1 MEVITLLSLVLA
13 IFIGFKKN
21 INTGLVS
28 IFFAFLVGVFLL
40 KLSAKEIISGWPT
53 NLFFILLG
61 MTFLF
66 SIASV
71 NGTLELISRKL
82 SSFARGNTKLLP
94 IIFFIVTAVV
104 AAPGPGPVVATALM
118 APIGMALAKEEDIP
132 EILMATMIVSGAI
145 AGGLSPIAATGII
158 TNTLAQEQG
167 LNTGKTVFLTTAL
180 VGVIMA
186 ILFYIIFG
194 GYKLKQKGKKEGVDL
209 KFNSDQKKTFIVI
222 LLVIVGILFFDL
234 DIGLTA
240 FSGAVVLLLMGVAK
254 QDKALAAVPWSTLI
268 LVAGVA
274 ILVNVINIAGGIEA
288 LSNFLSSIMSERTAS
303 AIIAIIAGLMSA
315 VSSASGV
322 VIPTLVPAV
331 PNIVNQVSGSV
342 SPYALV
348 AAIAVGAHMVTF
360 SPLSTL
366 GALTLASSKNEE
378 NKQKLFTQLLA
389 VGLSSVVF
397 AGILGLLGLY
407 NIFI

>member
-94 IIFFIVTAVV
+94 IIFFIVTAVI
-104 AAPGPGPVVATALM
+104 AAPGPGPIVATALM

-186 ILFYIIFG
+186 LLFYIIFG

-274 ILVNVINIAGGIEA
+274 VLVNVINIAGGIEA

>member
-94 IIFFIVTAVV
+94 IIFFIVTAVI
-104 AAPGPGPVVATALM
+104 AAPGPGPIVATALM

-186 ILFYIIFG
+186 LLFYIIFG

-274 ILVNVINIAGGIEA
+274 VLVNVINIAGGIEA

-303 AIIAIIAGLMSA
+303 AVIAIIAGLMSS

-407 NIFI
+407 NLFI

>member
-94 IIFFIVTAVV
+94 IIFFIVTAVI
-104 AAPGPGPVVATALM
+104 AAPGPGPIVATALM

-186 ILFYIIFG
+186 LLFYIIFG

-303 AIIAIIAGLMSA
+303 AVIAIIAGLMSS

-322 VIPTLVPAV
+322 VIPTLVPTV

>member
-94 IIFFIVTAVV
+94 IIFFIVTAVI
-104 AAPGPGPVVATALM
+104 AAPGPGPIVATALM

-186 ILFYIIFG
+186 LLFYIIFG

-274 ILVNVINIAGGIEA
+274 VLVNVINIAGGIEA

-303 AIIAIIAGLMSA
+303 AVIAIIAGLMSS

-322 VIPTLVPAV
+322 VIPTLVPTV

-407 NIFI
+407 NLFI

>member
-94 IIFFIVTAVV
+94 IIFFIVTAVI
-104 AAPGPGPVVATALM
+104 AAPGPGPIVATALM

-186 ILFYIIFG
+186 LLFYIIFG

>member
-94 IIFFIVTAVV
+94 IIFFIVTAVI
-104 AAPGPGPVVATALM
+104 AAPGPGPIVATALM